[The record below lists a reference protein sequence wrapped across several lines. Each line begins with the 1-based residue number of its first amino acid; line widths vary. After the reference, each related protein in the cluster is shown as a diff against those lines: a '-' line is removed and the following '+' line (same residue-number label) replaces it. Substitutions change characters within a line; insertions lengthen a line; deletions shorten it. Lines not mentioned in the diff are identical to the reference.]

1 MGIRNK
7 LLALL
12 LFISLAPLLVVGF
25 EFRDNLAEL
34 GDGFVDRSS
43 RNVMNNARS
52 SLKRIVEDHARV
64 LRREKQLLE
73 SNAQFLA
80 SRVEGIL
87 YGHEHSAGDPRVLPS
102 AAQVFAARDDYYF
115 LHRGGRQSLE
125 VDFDAMEIENSTR
138 GIFQDEAASLNDLLL
153 PVLRNLKFRYSDLVL
168 WIDIEL
174 SDRTRITYPKSVSRL
189 YMREPQRRDKPG
201 RQGDGNVW
209 TDPQLDPRTRL
220 LVFNVTAPVKD
231 ETGEVQGSISLAVP
245 VGALLHKN
253 QHLAV
258 FSDNVDTLL
267 VIPETAP
274 GSVEQRL
281 RVVAQEQT
289 PEFQRGHWGR
299 PRQDTWLDS
308 DDGLPYAEMLDN
320 LKSPASGVADMR
332 RQGQDTLWAYAPI
345 EPGGAA
351 LMILVPKADVVRETQ
366 TVRQFILDRIDSH
379 TRSMGII
386 VVIVAVI
393 VCAVAVVFSRV
404 FTRNISAVAAAVA
417 RVAEGDFSARAE
429 VRSGDEV
436 GRLGAAFNR
445 MVPELEDRI
454 HIKNALEVAQ
464 QIQQNLLPPSSPR
477 FGSHDIAAVSEY
489 CHETGGD
496 YYGFIPR
503 RTAEGDS
510 LVIAVGDVSGHGIPA
525 ALLMA
530 SARAYIRSQAAC
542 GESLEAIVG
551 RVNELI
557 AEDTNLTGRFM
568 TLFLLELTEGRNIR
582 WVRAGHDPALVYS
595 PGDDA
600 FDELR
605 GQGLPL
611 GVLRQTDFELNE
623 RTDLPHGRIIV
634 IGTDG
639 IWEAMSPAGEMF
651 GKERLQDVIRAHCSR
666 PASEIIREILDAV
679 NAFRGTRD
687 KADDMTVAVI
697 RTGSVPE

>member
-25 EFRDNLAEL
+25 EFRDNLAVL

-52 SLKRIVEDHARV
+52 SLKRIAEDHARI

-87 YGHEHSAGDPRVLPS
+87 YGHEHSASDPRALPS
-102 AAQVFAARDDYYF
+102 AAQVLAARDDYYF
-115 LHRGGRQSLE
+115 LHRGGRQSLD
-125 VDFDAMEIENSTR
+125 VDFDSMEIENAAR
-138 GIFQDEAASLNDLLL
+138 GVSEAETSVLNELLL
-153 PVLRNLKFRYSDLVL
+153 PVLKNLKFRYSDLVL

-174 SDRTRITYPKSVSRL
+174 SDRTKITYPKSISRL
-189 YMREPQRRDKPG
+189 YLREQQHRSKFGGDVEENIWANPQF
-201 RQGDGNVW
+201 
-209 TDPQLDPRTRL
+209 DPRTRL
-220 LVFNVTAPVKD
+220 LVFNVTVPVKD
-231 ETGEVQGSISLAVP
+231 EAGEVQGRISLAVP

-253 QHLAV
+253 RHLTV
-258 FSDNVDTLL
+258 LSDNVATLL
-267 VIPETAP
+267 VIPKTAP

-281 RVVAQEQT
+281 GIIAQEQS
-289 PEFQRGHWGR
+289 PETQRGHWGR
-299 PRQDTWLDS
+299 PRQDTWLVS
-308 DDGLPYAEMLDN
+308 DDGQAYAEMLEK
-320 LKSPASGVADMR
+320 LKSPSSGIADMR
-332 RQGQDTLWAYAPI
+332 RQGQDTLWAFAPI

-351 LMILVPKADVVRETQ
+351 LMILVPKADVVRETLV
-366 TVRQFILDRIDSH
+366 VREFILDRIDSH
-379 TRSMGII
+379 TRGMGII
-386 VVIVAVI
+386 VLIVGMV
-393 VCAVAVVFSRV
+393 VCAVAVIFSRV

-429 VRSGDEV
+429 VRGGDEV
-436 GRLGAAFNR
+436 ARLGAAFNR

-464 QIQQNLLPPSSPR
+464 QVQQNLLPTSSPR
-477 FGSHDIAAVSEY
+477 FGRHDIAAVSEY

-496 YYGFIPR
+496 YFGFIPR
-503 RTAEGDS
+503 RTPGGDS
-510 LVIAVGDVSGHGIPA
+510 LIIAVGDVSGHGIPA

-542 GESLEAIVG
+542 EDGLDVIAR
-551 RVNELI
+551 RVNELV

-568 TLFLLELTEGRNIR
+568 TLFLLELTEGKAVR

-595 PGDDA
+595 PEEDT

-605 GQGLPL
+605 GLGLPL
-611 GVLRQTDFELNE
+611 GVLGQTDFELNE
-623 RTDLPHGRIIV
+623 RCDLPAGGIIV

-639 IWEAMSPAGEMF
+639 IWEARSRKGEMF
-651 GKERLQDVIRAHCSR
+651 GKERLQDVIRAHRNR
-666 PASEIIREILDAV
+666 PASEIIREILHAV
-679 NAFRGTRD
+679 NAFRGTQD
-687 KADDMTVAVI
+687 KADDITIAVI
-697 RTGSVPE
+697 KTSSMPL

>member
-52 SLKRIVEDHARV
+52 SLKRIVEDHARI

-87 YGHEHSAGDPRVLPS
+87 YGHEHSSSDPRVLPS

-125 VDFDAMEIENSTR
+125 VDFDSMEVENAAQGVSAA
-138 GIFQDEAASLNDLLL
+138 EAALLDELLL
-153 PVLRNLKFRYSDLVL
+153 PVLRSLKFRYSDLVL

-174 SDRTRITYPKSVSRL
+174 SGRTRITYPKSISRVYL
-189 YMREPQRRDKPG
+189 REPQHRSNAAG
-201 RQGDGNVW
+201 QVDGNVW
-209 TDPQLDPRTRL
+209 TTPQLDTRTRL

-231 ETGEVQGSISLAVP
+231 EAGEVQGSISLAVP

-253 QHLAV
+253 RHLAV

-267 VIPETAP
+267 VSPVTAP

-281 RVVAQEQT
+281 RVVAQEQA

-308 DDGLPYAEMLDN
+308 DDARPYAEMLEN

-351 LMILVPKADVVRETQ
+351 LMILVPKADVVREIL
-366 TVRQFILDRIDSH
+366 TVREFILDRIDSH
-379 TRSMGII
+379 TRSMGVI
-386 VVIVAVI
+386 VVIVAVV
-393 VCAVAVVFSRV
+393 VCAVAAVFSRV

-454 HIKNALEVAQ
+454 HIRNALEVAQ

-503 RTAEGDS
+503 RTADGDS

-530 SARAYIRSQAAC
+530 SARAYIRSQSAC
-542 GESLEAIVG
+542 GESLDAIVR
-551 RVNELI
+551 RVNDLV

-568 TLFLLELTEGRNIR
+568 TLFLLELTEGRAIR

-595 PGDDA
+595 PEDDA
-600 FDELR
+600 FSELR
-605 GQGLPL
+605 GEGLPL
-611 GVLRQTDFELNE
+611 GVLTQGDFTVNEL
-623 RTDLPHGRIIV
+623 PGMPVGSIIV

-639 IWEAMSPAGEMF
+639 IWEAMSPNGDMF
-651 GKERLQDVIRAHCSR
+651 GKERLQDLIRTHRTR
-666 PASEIIREILDAV
+666 PAAEIIREILDAV
-679 NAFRGTRD
+679 NVFRGTND
-687 KADDMTVAVI
+687 KADDMTIAVI
-697 RTGSVPE
+697 RTGSVPG